1 MERLNAEGADWKTL
15 HVLAGLSRK
24 SFIGHIT
31 GRETA
36 DRLYGTIAAD
46 LFAVQNGATI
56 IRVHDVAAA
65 RDSLAVY
72 RSVV

>member
-1 MERLNAEGADWKTL
+1 MPLWFRP
-15 HVLAGLSRK
+15 SRSAK
-24 SFIGHIT
+24 CIT

-46 LFAVQNGATI
+46 LFAVQHGATI